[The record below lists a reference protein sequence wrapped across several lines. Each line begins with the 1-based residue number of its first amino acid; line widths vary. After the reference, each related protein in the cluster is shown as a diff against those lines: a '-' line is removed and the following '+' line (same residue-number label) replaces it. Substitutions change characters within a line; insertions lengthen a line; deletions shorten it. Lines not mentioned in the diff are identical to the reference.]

1 MKKDV
6 AALLPLLKREN
17 DRENA
22 KGPLAQR
29 VHAAEPAAARI
40 PTLDGK
46 TRPMSPMLRA
56 RFAFAG
62 RWENAVL
69 GQTWLSTTEMG
80 RALTTR
86 QYKEEIALR
95 RENWTSSPVAKL
107 TLDRLSLFAA
117 DVDDQDA
124 TYLVW
129 VAARESAA
137 EPKVIQF
144 AGGSESTYKDL
155 AAYLKSHIG
164 EAALLSGVTTTSDG
178 APSLA
183 AYLMEDGRR
192 LDAWVGGLDRWG
204 QPVVARAA
212 IAIARLVLPKIPAA
226 MRTKSAEVLDTAA
239 LWAEAPRGELPASF
253 SYAVA
258 GARPISPD
266 IEGKA
271 VFEAMHA
278 CVAAAGSA
286 SGYHMERPT
295 VVYTDTVKN
304 ALLGMRKAKPA
315 DVARALN
322 AAGLKTPA
330 GATWKPE
337 TAKKA
342 QGRLEETLEHAR
354 FGASATVEHVL
365 AVLGKSSEGKLRAA
379 VKKALR

>member
-6 AALLPLLKREN
+6 TALLPLLKQEN

-22 KGPLAQR
+22 KRSLAQR
-29 VHAAEPAAARI
+29 VHPAEKAVARI

-86 QYKEEIALR
+86 DYKQEIALR
-95 RENWTSSPVAKL
+95 RENWISSPVAKL
-107 TLDRLSLFAA
+107 SLDRLALFAA

-129 VAARESAA
+129 EAARESDA

-144 AGGSESTYKDL
+144 VGGSESTYKDL
-155 AAYLKSHIG
+155 AAYLKSHVG
-164 EAALLSGVTTTSDG
+164 EAALLSGATTSSED

-183 AYLMEDGRR
+183 AYLTDERRR

-204 QPVVARAA
+204 QSVVARAA

-226 MRTKSAEVLDTAA
+226 MRKKSVEVLDIARA
-239 LWAEAPRGELPASF
+239 WAEAPTGELPASF
-253 SYAVA
+253 SYVLA

-266 IEGKA
+266 IEGKT

-278 CVAAAGSA
+278 CVAAAGCA
-286 SGYHMERPT
+286 SGYHMERKS
-295 VVYTDTVKN
+295 VIYEDAVKT
-304 ALLGMRKAKPA
+304 ALLGMRKTKPA

-322 AAGLKTPA
+322 AAGFNTPA
-330 GATWKPE
+330 GAKWKPE
-337 TAKKA
+337 TTKKA
-342 QGRLEETLEHAR
+342 LARLEETLGAAR
-354 FGASATVEHVL
+354 SNASTTVEHVL
-365 AVLGKSSEGKLRAA
+365 AVLGKSSEAKLRAA
-379 VKKALR
+379 VRKALR